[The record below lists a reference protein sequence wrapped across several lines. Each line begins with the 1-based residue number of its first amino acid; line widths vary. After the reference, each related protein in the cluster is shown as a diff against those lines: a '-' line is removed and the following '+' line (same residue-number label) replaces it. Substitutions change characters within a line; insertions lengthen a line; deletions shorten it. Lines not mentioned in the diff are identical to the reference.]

1 MAIELNGISN
11 NLNAKVRGGVQ
22 GSAKDSATA
31 STGQKAEAQATAQDR
46 VQLSSQ
52 AQNLYKAEN
61 DDTIDNNKVAALK
74 QQIEEGSYAIDY
86 QKLAGKLI
94 DLESKL

>member
-1 MAIELNGISN
+1 MAIEINGISGS
-11 NLNAKVRGGVQ
+11 LSAKVRGGAQ
-22 GSAKDSATA
+22 GSAKDSTTA
-31 STGQKAEAQATAQDR
+31 STDQKAEAQASAQDR

-61 DDTIDNNKVAALK
+61 DASVDSSKVAALR

-94 DLESKL
+94 DLESRL